1 MSVIVGIAA
10 LVAALAGPVPVAAA
24 GPDARTLV
32 LSQASIGGK
41 CWSAKNT
48 VAATSI
54 SVELWSA
61 AGASKGAYAR
71 GLTPEGEVIESCFHG
86 AVAGGDRIDIE
97 VDGDERSITVP
108 KLKVKAVDRGKDRVT
123 VTALAGTKVT
133 IAIHRCPLGTALG
146 VATDLEGCTRRLS
159 RSRTLAEGITTLD
172 TTADLDLRGHDVVE
186 VVHKTAAGDRLDLV
200 RPVPTLRFD
209 VRTASLWGILLPS
222 TSGKLQLR
230 TASGTQRATVT
241 IAGSQSGRAAK
252 WRKIGSPILAK
263 PGNRVAGS
271 AQPNGG
277 FTDLPVTLPAG
288 LSAVQAADDVI
299 MGTCFAGRAYRI
311 SGPAIEAVAGSA
323 SPNGGFTEEVPG
335 LGPGDEV
342 TLECLSPDG
351 DVMVDRLIAK

>member
-10 LVAALAGPVPVAAA
+10 LAAALAGPVPVAAA
-24 GPDARTLV
+24 GPDARTLI
-32 LSQASIGGK
+32 LSQASIGEK

-48 VAATSI
+48 VAAASI
-54 SVELWSA
+54 SVSLRSRS
-61 AGASKGAYAR
+61 GASKGSYSR
-71 GLTPEGEVIESCFHG
+71 GATPEGEVITACFSSTI
-86 AVAGGDRIDIE
+86 AGDDRIDIV
-97 VDGDERSITVP
+97 VDGDKRSITVP

-146 VATDLEGCTRRLS
+146 VATDLQGCTRRLS
-159 RSRTLAEGITTLD
+159 HGRTLAEGITTLD

-209 VRTASLWGILLPS
+209 VRTASLWGVLLPS

-252 WRKIGSPILAK
+252 WRKSGSPILAK

-271 AQPNGG
+271 ASPNSG

-288 LSAVQAADDVI
+288 LSSAKAASDVI
-299 MGTCFAGRAYRI
+299 KGTCFPGRRYRI
-311 SGPAIEAVAGSA
+311 TGPDIQTVAGSA
-323 SPNGGFTEEVPG
+323 SPNGGFTEVTPG
-335 LGPGDEV
+335 LDPGDTV

-351 DVMVDRLIAK
+351 DVMVDLLKAS